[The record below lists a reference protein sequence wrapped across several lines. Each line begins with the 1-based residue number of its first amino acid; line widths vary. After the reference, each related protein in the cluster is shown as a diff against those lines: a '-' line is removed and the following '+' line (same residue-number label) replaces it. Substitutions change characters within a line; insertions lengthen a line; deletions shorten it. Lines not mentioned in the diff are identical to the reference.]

1 MAERVPEIEGANVVL
16 IGDFNPKIFQPA
28 WFAAQQLIRNEEAE
42 DAKIEIIHSAF
53 VSFSLEW
60 LRLEVHQNRFFA
72 ATHQKPFY
80 SPLRDLVVGT
90 FRILSHTPARMLGIN
105 CGFHFSMGSEQ
116 AWHAVG
122 HRLAPKEMWH
132 GVLEKPGM
140 RSLSMEGHREDEF
153 IGRITVKVEPSQR
166 IEFGIYV
173 NINDHYEIKDKESS
187 MGCGEIIDILESS
200 WDKSI
205 ARSEEIAK
213 TVLEEK

>member
-42 DAKIEIIHSAF
+42 DAKIDIIHSAF

-90 FRILSHTPARMLGIN
+90 FRILSHTPVRMLGIN
-105 CGFHFSMGSEQ
+105 CDFHFPMGSEQ

-122 HRLAPKEMWH
+122 HRLAPKEMWR
-132 GVLEKPGM
+132 GILDKPGI
-140 RSLSMEGHREDEF
+140 RSLSMEGRREDEF
-153 IGRITVKVEPSQR
+153 IGRIAVKIEPSQR
-166 IEFGIYV
+166 IEFGVYV
-173 NINDHYEIKDKESS
+173 NINDHYETKGQETS
-187 MGCGEIIDILESS
+187 MGCGEVIDILESS

-205 ARSEEIAK
+205 ARSEKIAK
-213 TVLEEK
+213 RVLEEK

>member
-1 MAERVPEIEGANVVL
+1 MAERVPESEGANIVL

-42 DAKIEIIHSAF
+42 DAKIDIIHSAV

-90 FRILSHTPARMLGIN
+90 FRILTHTPVRMLGIN
-105 CGFHFSMGSEQ
+105 CDFHFPTDSEQ
-116 AWHAVG
+116 TWHAVG
-122 HRLAPKEMWH
+122 HRLAPKEMWC
-132 GVLEKPGM
+132 GVLEKPGLK
-140 RSLSMEGHREDEF
+140 SLSMEGHRPDEF

-166 IEFGIYV
+166 TEYGVYV
-173 NINDHYEIKDKESS
+173 NINDHYEIKDKETS
-187 MGCGEIIDILESS
+187 MGCEELIDILESS

-205 ARSEEIAK
+205 ARSEKTAK
-213 TVLEEK
+213 RVLEEK